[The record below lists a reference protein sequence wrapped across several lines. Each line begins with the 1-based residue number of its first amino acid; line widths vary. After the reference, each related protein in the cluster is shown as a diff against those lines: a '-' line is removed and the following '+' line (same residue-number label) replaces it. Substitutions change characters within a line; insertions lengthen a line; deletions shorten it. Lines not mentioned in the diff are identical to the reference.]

1 MHKFNKHIIIVG
13 SARSGTSWLTEIIAS
28 QHRYRLLFEPEHE
41 LNTKEGHLICDRY
54 FEDSIPDAAGKY
66 LTLVFKNRVDN
77 DWIAQCS
84 NRNWKRHL
92 WPFIPK
98 KFIIKFVRTNLGA
111 VAINETFDIP
121 VIHIIRNPYDVL
133 HSQQRV
139 KFPWLYNLKHFK
151 SQEHLVELIKNTCH
165 FDIKEAKDYTPLEVL
180 TIRWCIE
187 NVVPLKV
194 QQPKNKN
201 YKVLKYEDLIEDIQ
215 LFLDLCQE
223 FDIEP
228 LKNIE
233 SVYKRPSSKTHP
245 KSVIRGGSAPQQKF
259 TDSEYKAI
267 NQILKAFNA
276 DFYPNTHN

>member
-1 MHKFNKHIIIVG
+1 MPTFNKHLIIVG

-54 FEDSIPDAAGKY
+54 FDDTIPEAAAKY

-84 NRNWKRHL
+84 NRKWKRHL
-92 WPFIPK
+92 WPLIPK

-111 VAINETFDIP
+111 VAINKAYDIP
-121 VIHIIRNPYDVL
+121 VIHIIRNPYDLL

-139 KFPWLYNLKHFK
+139 KFPWLYKLDHFK
-151 SQEHLVELIKNTCH
+151 SQEPLVQLIKNKYH
-165 FDIKEAKDYTPLEVL
+165 FDIKEDKNFTPLEIL

-194 QQPKNKN
+194 QQPKNNN
-201 YKVLKYEDLIEDIQ
+201 YKVLKYEDLVEDIQ

-223 FDIEP
+223 FDVEP
-228 LKNIE
+228 LKNIK

-245 KSVIRGGSAPQQKF
+245 KSVIKGGAVPKQKF
-259 TDSEYKAI
+259 TDEEYKAI
-267 NQILKAFNA
+267 KTILNIFEA
-276 DFYPNTHN
+276 DFYC